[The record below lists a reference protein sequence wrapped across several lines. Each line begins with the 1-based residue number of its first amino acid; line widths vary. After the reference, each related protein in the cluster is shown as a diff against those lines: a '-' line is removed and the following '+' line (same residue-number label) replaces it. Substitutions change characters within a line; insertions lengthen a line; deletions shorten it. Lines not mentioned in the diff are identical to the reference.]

1 MERARLQGGDAF
13 GHELRAAVDQAGV
26 FGAVGQGLA
35 GDLVVV
41 GLVGLAQVGG
51 VGVGDGAVVAHP
63 QERRAGVQAAGK
75 GDADFLAGGQVREDS
90 GHCLR

>member
-1 MERARLQGGDAF
+1 MQGGDAF
-13 GHELRAAVDQAGV
+13 GHQLRAAVDQAGL

-35 GDLVVV
+35 GNFVVV
-41 GLVGLAQVGG
+41 GLVGLTQVGR

-63 QERRAGVQAAGK
+63 QQGCAGVETAGK
-75 GDADFLAGGQVREDS
+75 GDADLLAGRKVREDS